1 MLGDSRYFN
10 DTSWTV
16 SYDPKVKFFISFH
29 DWHPEMTFNSQ
40 NYFLTTQTQNGKTGI
55 WRHND
60 RTDLFSNFYNVD
72 YPFEVEYIAQTGQQ
86 VNTLKN
92 IEYNLECYTYAP
104 NGIDMYHV
112 LDFNFDQAIIHNTE
126 QVSGTLNLILQ
137 PKNDFLSTLTYPKF
151 SNNSIDILYTK
162 VEQKYRFNQF
172 WDVTK
177 DRGEYTYPTVQNTIW
192 DTELNGYKRYLNP
205 NNLDYAKAAFQRK
218 KFRHYT
224 THVVLRRIVSGPVKM
239 LFKLANDKSQY
250 SPR

>member
-1 MLGDSRYFN
+1 
-10 DTSWTV
+10 
-16 SYDPKVKFFISFH
+16 
-29 DWHPEMTFNSQ
+29 
-40 NYFLTTQTQNGKTGI
+40 LTTQTQNGKGGI

-60 RTDLFSNFYNVD
+60 RTDLFSNFYGTD

-86 VNTLKN
+86 VNTLKS
-92 IEYNLECYTYAP
+92 IEYNLECYTYAA

-112 LDFNFDQAIIHNTE
+112 LDFNFDQAIVHNTE

-137 PKNDFLSTLTYPKF
+137 PKNDFVSTLTYPKYN
-151 SNNSIDILYTK
+151 NNSIDVLYTK
-162 VEQKYRFNQF
+162 TEQKYRFNQF

-192 DTELNGYKRYLNP
+192 DTELNGYKRSLNP
-205 NNLDYAKAAFQRK
+205 NNLDYTKAPFQRK

-224 THVVLRRIVSGPVKM
+224 THVVLRRMISGAVKM
-239 LFKLANDKSQY
+239 LFKIANNKNQY